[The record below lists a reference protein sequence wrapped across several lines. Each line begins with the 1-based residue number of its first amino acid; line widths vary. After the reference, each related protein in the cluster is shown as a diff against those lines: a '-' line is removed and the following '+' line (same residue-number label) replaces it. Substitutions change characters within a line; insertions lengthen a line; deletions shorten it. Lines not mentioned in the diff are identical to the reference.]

1 MHITMTK
8 NEIGQ
13 IIKERRVY
21 LSITQKDLAEI
32 VGISLRSL
40 VDTEKGNGNPT
51 IDQLTKILNAL
62 GLTIKISAL

>member
-62 GLTIKISAL
+62 GLTIKISVL

>member
-1 MHITMTK
+1 MTK

-21 LSITQKDLAEI
+21 LGITQKDLAEI

-40 VDTEKGNGNPT
+40 VDIEKGNGNPT

>member
-1 MHITMTK
+1 MHINMTK

-21 LSITQKDLAEI
+21 LNITQKDLAEI

-40 VDTEKGNGNPT
+40 VDIEKGNGNPT
-51 IDQLTKILNAL
+51 IDQLNKILNAL
-62 GLTIKISAL
+62 GLAIKISTL

>member
-1 MHITMTK
+1 MTK

-21 LSITQKDLAEI
+21 LNITQKDLAEI

-40 VDTEKGNGNPT
+40 VDIEKGNGNPT
-51 IDQLTKILNAL
+51 IDQLNKILNAL

>member
-1 MHITMTK
+1 MHIKITK

-13 IIKERRVY
+13 IIKKRRIY
-21 LSITQKDLAEI
+21 LGITQKDLAEI

-40 VDTEKGNGNPT
+40 VDIEKGNGNPT

-62 GLTIKISAL
+62 GLTIKISVL